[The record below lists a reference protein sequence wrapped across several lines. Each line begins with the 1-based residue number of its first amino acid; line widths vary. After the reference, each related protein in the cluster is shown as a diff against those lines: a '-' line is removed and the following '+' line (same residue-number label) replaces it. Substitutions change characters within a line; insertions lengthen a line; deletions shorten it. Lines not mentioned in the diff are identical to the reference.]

1 MDFVKILESFEEAL
15 KSTTFEPD
23 YRTMQFKQTDIELFK
38 MNTSSSIFTLTTIT
52 PLG

>member
-23 YRTMQFKQTDIELFK
+23 YCTMHLKQTVIEFFK
-38 MNTSSSIFTLTTIT
+38 MNTYSSIFTLAITT

>member
-1 MDFVKILESFEEAL
+1 MDFVKILESFEEAT
-15 KSTTFEPD
+15 KSTTFDVEFSK
-23 YRTMQFKQTDIELFK
+23 MQFKQTDIELFK